1 MDHIAADANR
11 ATVEKVPMATHQ
23 LTQKRGLLSG
33 FTLATENA
41 NLSIEERKKLLENQ
55 KSENEMQIEQ
65 LREQH
70 AQNQAKLHAQQE
82 EKQNLEAKAELEITI
97 RSKLENEYKQKL
109 SE

>member
-1 MDHIAADANR
+1 VNDTKVNADAKKLNERMEHANLEREKASKLKDDMDHIAADANR

-23 LTQKRGLLSG
+23 LTQKRGFLSG

-70 AQNQAKLHAQQE
+70 A
-82 EKQNLEAKAELEITI
+82 
-97 RSKLENEYKQKL
+97 
-109 SE
+109 